1 MSGIFFTCLQTNFSK
16 FVCRYLI
23 QLCNVK
29 SVTLSSKSANSF
41 VSLPTNFPK
50 VCRLDFADLLHKCL
64 QTWLCRLDFAD
75 LTLQTWLC
83 RLVLVNRIILHGK
96 SANFCMLVGK
106 LWKVSLQT
114 SKSFKKFAD
123 LTLPTWSNSLQ
134 TWLCRLDF
142 ADLPKTVEKRK
153 FADLLERVTVLSD
166 LHVGKKLENVC
177 RLTLIKVCR
186 LTKMFVD

>member
-1 MSGIFFTCLQTNFSK
+1 MPGIFFFTCLQTNFSK

-114 SKSFKKFAD
+114 SKS
-123 LTLPTWSNSLQ
+123 LQ
-134 TWLCRLDF
+134 TWHCRLDQILCRLDF
-142 ADLPKTVEKRK
+142 ADLTLQTCQKRSK
-153 FADLLERVTVLSD
+153 NESLQTCSK
-166 LHVGKKLENVC
+166 G
-177 RLTLIKVCR
+177 
-186 LTKMFVD
+186 